1 MDPYF
6 PSEICHEIHFK
17 TLLLVKLKKKWWMM
31 LQHSLTSQF
40 LSTHLSNW
48 NILHWFYNWQYL
60 FLREQ
65 SSSYPTYD
73 GSRHHHAFH
82 TIPHFCFCLICEY
95 QDYIFF
101 ISYVYLVS
109 GQPLIH
115 VCMIPRSID
124 KEISFLSSC
133 NIKKHDHFQKDQK
146 NYLPLLNNCFS
157 CSWVF
162 LLSFWFLI
170 FFTALHFPFLKKK
183 KKNTF

>member
-1 MDPYF
+1 MFCSMDPYF

-17 TLLLVKLKKKWWMM
+17 ALLLVKLKKKWLMM

-82 TIPHFCFCLICEY
+82 TIPHFCLSLICEY
-95 QDYIFF
+95 QDYIVF
-101 ISYVYLVS
+101 IFL
-109 GQPLIH
+109 
-115 VCMIPRSID
+115 C
-124 KEISFLSSC
+124 LSSQWATIIAC
-133 NIKKHDHFQKDQK
+133 VHDTKIDRQRNQ
-146 NYLPLLNNCFS
+146 FS
-157 CSWVF
+157 AFMQHLEAW
-162 LLSFWFLI
+162 SFS
-170 FFTALHFPFLKKK
+170 
-183 KKNTF
+183 